1 MGGGNEIDALRSCQ
15 SISLCMFLNIVP
27 VAWPACALGTHFS
40 QNYINYSPWPQMS
53 ILKEIYV
60 LFIIINIEHVG
71 WSKSWLISDVVTTL

>member
-1 MGGGNEIDALRSCQ
+1 
-15 SISLCMFLNIVP
+15 
-27 VAWPACALGTHFS
+27 
-40 QNYINYSPWPQMS
+40 MS